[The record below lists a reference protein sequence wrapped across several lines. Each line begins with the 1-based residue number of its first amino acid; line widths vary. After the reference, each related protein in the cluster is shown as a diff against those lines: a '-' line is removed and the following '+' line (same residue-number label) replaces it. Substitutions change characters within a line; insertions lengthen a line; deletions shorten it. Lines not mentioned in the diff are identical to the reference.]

1 MRLFTL
7 LFITLIIL
15 IQYPLWFGR
24 GGWLNVFDLQKK
36 YQAQRAVNLEL
47 DRENDALRA
56 EVNDLKRGTDAIEER
71 ARDELGMIK
80 KDEVFFEV
88 ITPKETK

>member
-1 MRLFTL
+1 MRPLTL

-24 GGWLNVFDLQKK
+24 GGWVNVFDLQKK

-47 DRENDALRA
+47 ERENDALRA

-80 KDEVFFEV
+80 RGEVFFEV
-88 ITPKETK
+88 ITSKETK

>member
-1 MRLFTL
+1 MRLLTL
-7 LFITLIIL
+7 LFIMLIIL

-24 GGWLNVFDLQKK
+24 GGWVNVFDLQKK

>member
-1 MRLFTL
+1 MRLLTL

-36 YQAQRAVNLEL
+36 YQAQRDVNLEL
-47 DRENDALRA
+47 ERENDALRA

-80 KDEVFFEV
+80 KGEVFFEV
-88 ITPKETK
+88 ITSKETK

>member
-1 MRLFTL
+1 MRLLTL
-7 LFITLIIL
+7 LFIALIIL

-24 GGWLNVFDLQKK
+24 EGWMNVFDLQKK

>member
-1 MRLFTL
+1 MRLLTL

-47 DRENDALRA
+47 ERENDALRA

>member
-1 MRLFTL
+1 MRLLTL